1 MTSQP
6 VISQPVI
13 SQLGRI
19 SAAFLLV
26 LALALGACGR
36 KGDLRAP
43 EGEED
48 AYTGLG
54 TYPAPES
61 VVPQEGETSAVP
73 AAEDED
79 DPETGS
85 GSGLESGG
93 EGAGG
98 P

>member
-1 MTSQP
+1 MIGRP
-6 VISQPVI
+6 VISQM
-13 SQLGRI
+13 GRI
-19 SAAFLLV
+19 SAALLLV

-61 VVPQEGETSAVP
+61 VVPQESESSALP
-73 AAEDED
+73 EDEE
-79 DPETGS
+79 DPES
-85 GSGLESGG
+85 GPESGG
-93 EGAGG
+93 KGAGS

>member
-1 MTSQP
+1 M
-6 VISQPVI
+6 ISRF
-13 SQLGRI
+13 GRI
-19 SAAFLLV
+19 SAALLLV

-43 EGEED
+43 EGEEN

-54 TYPAPES
+54 TYPAPDS

-73 AAEDED
+73 AVPEDEE
-79 DPETGS
+79 DPETGPES
-85 GSGLESGG
+85 GPESSPESGG
-93 EGAGG
+93 EGAGS

>member
-6 VISQPVI
+6 VISRF
-13 SQLGRI
+13 GRD
-19 SAAFLLV
+19 SAALLLV
-26 LALALGACGR
+26 LTLALGACGR

-43 EGEED
+43 EGEEN

-54 TYPAPES
+54 TYPAPDS

-73 AAEDED
+73 AVPEDEE
-79 DPETGS
+79 DPES
-85 GSGLESGG
+85 GPESGG
-93 EGAGG
+93 EGAAG

>member
-1 MTSQP
+1 MIGRP
-6 VISQPVI
+6 VISQM
-13 SQLGRI
+13 GRI
-19 SAAFLLV
+19 SAALLLV

-54 TYPAPES
+54 VYPAPES
-61 VVPQEGETSAVP
+61 VVPQESESSAVSE
-73 AAEDED
+73 AEDEE

-85 GSGLESGG
+85 ESGPKIG
-93 EGAGG
+93 GQGAGS

>member
-1 MTSQP
+1 M
-6 VISQPVI
+6 IGRI
-13 SQLGRI
+13 GRI
-19 SAAFLLV
+19 SAALLLI

-36 KGDLRAP
+36 KGELRAP

-61 VVPQEGETSAVP
+61 VVPQDGETSAVP
-73 AAEDED
+73 AVPEDEEE
-79 DPETGS
+79 PETGPDS
-85 GSGLESGG
+85 ESGG
-93 EGAGG
+93 EGAGS

>member
-1 MTSQP
+1 MTSQF
-6 VISQPVI
+6 
-13 SQLGRI
+13 GR
-19 SAAFLLV
+19 STAAFLLV

-43 EGEED
+43 EGEEN

-73 AAEDED
+73 EAEDEEGL
-79 DPETGS
+79 ETGP
-85 GSGLESGG
+85 ESGG
-93 EGAGG
+93 EGAGS